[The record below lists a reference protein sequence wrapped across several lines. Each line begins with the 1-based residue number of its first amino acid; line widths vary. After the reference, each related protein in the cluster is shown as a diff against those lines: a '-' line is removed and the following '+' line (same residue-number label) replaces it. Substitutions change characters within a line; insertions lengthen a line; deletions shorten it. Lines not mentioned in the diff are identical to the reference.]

1 MSIIKGGAA
10 RFNGVIFYSEKYI
23 SKAIR
28 NRDGTLSINITKR
41 KDTSKLDRVI
51 NKIPIIRGLFLL
63 INPIIV
69 MWKLYLFIFLP
80 LLVLLVLMTRN
91 SVIASG
97 SSMLVLS
104 IIAELIQSHFL
115 LLLTIIL
122 VTFGVICKITNL
134 GKYHAA
140 EHMTDTSFST
150 LSSLAISDVIMQ
162 SRIHRRCGSNI
173 VVFFFFWCYIFS
185 FFIAD
190 LLLLGVLS
198 VCLGYELFLIQSRM
212 LTPFYWIGG
221 FIQYTLFTSKPSS
234 RHVEV
239 AVASY
244 EALLKAERNDNKV

>member
-10 RFNGVIFYSEKYI
+10 RFKGVIFYSEKYI

-28 NRDGTLSINITKR
+28 NRDGTISINITKR
-41 KDTSKLDRVI
+41 KDISKLERMI

-69 MWKLYLFIFLP
+69 MWKIYLFIFLP
-80 LLVLLVLMTRN
+80 LLVLLLLMNRN

-97 SSMLVLS
+97 SSMLALS
-104 IIAELIQSHFL
+104 IIAEWIQSHFL
-115 LLLTIIL
+115 LLLAIIL
-122 VTFGVICKITNL
+122 VTFGLICKMTNL

-140 EHMTDTSFST
+140 EHMTDTSYS
-150 LSSLAISDVIMQ
+150 LSSSLAISDVSKQ
-162 SRIHRRCGSNI
+162 SRTHRRCGSNV
-173 VVFFFFWCYIFS
+173 VVFLFFCCFIFS
-185 FFIAD
+185 FFISD
-190 LLLLGVLS
+190 LFLLGVLS

-221 FIQYTLFTSKPSS
+221 FIQYTLFTSKPSLK
-234 RHVEV
+234 HVEV

-244 EALLKAERNDNKV
+244 EALLKAERNANKV

>member
-10 RFNGVIFYSEKYI
+10 RFKGVIFYSEKYI

-28 NRDGTLSINITKR
+28 NRDGTISINITKR
-41 KDTSKLDRVI
+41 KDISKLERMI

-69 MWKLYLFIFLP
+69 MWKIYLFIFLP
-80 LLVLLVLMTRN
+80 FLVLLVLLTRN
-91 SVIASG
+91 SENAD
-97 SSMLVLS
+97 SSLFFLS
-104 IIAELIQSHFL
+104 IIAELIQRHL
-115 LLLTIIL
+115 LLLLVIIL
-122 VTFGVICKITNL
+122 VTFGVICKMTNL
-134 GKYHAA
+134 SKYHAA
-140 EHMTDTSFST
+140 EHMADTSYST

-162 SRIHRRCGSNI
+162 SRIHRRCGTNI
-173 VVFFFFWCYIFS
+173 VVFLFFWCYIFS
-185 FFIAD
+185 FFISD
-190 LLLLGVLS
+190 LFLLGVLS

-221 FIQYTLFTSKPSS
+221 FIQYTLFTSKPSP